1 MKDEFGQADRKHGQK
16 RPVSFFHPLSFILFA
31 SLLLLAPDFAQAKQS
46 EILHKSG
53 EAIIGQPAPWVSG
66 WTLDDQVFNL
76 KKAFEDPAVKRVAFV
91 FWATWCAPC
100 KEGMKRLCSA
110 KGKLDANGVK
120 VVLFNMDE
128 QSELEK
134 VRKFVRQNS
143 VSFPVVL
150 DPYGRAKTPYLDDG
164 NGSLSL
170 PRTVIVGRDGKVIR
184 IIGSEGDDYIEQIVQ

>member
-1 MKDEFGQADRKHGQK
+1 MNRGENEKTK
-16 RPVSFFHPLSFILFA
+16 RRLDIGGGLVAYIVLACFFLLFPSLSF
-31 SLLLLAPDFAQAKQS
+31 AKDSQ
-46 EILHKSG
+46 LMQKSG
-53 EAIIGQPAPWVSG
+53 EAVVGQPAPWLSG

-76 KKAFEDPAVKRVAFV
+76 KKAFEDPAVTRVAFV

-110 KGKLDANGVK
+110 KARLEAAGLS
-120 VVLFNMDE
+120 VVLINVEE
-128 QSELEK
+128 QADAVKNYL
-134 VRKFVRQNS
+134 RKTPLT
-143 VSFPVVL
+143 FPVVL

-184 IIGSEGDDYIEQIVQ
+184 IIGSEGDDYIEQIIK